1 MLEKTRGI
9 VLRYFKYQDTSIIVH
24 IFTEKLGLQSYIVNS
39 VRRKASNKIA
49 LFQPLSLLDLVV
61 YHSDKKQIHRIKEL
75 RCNYVYEKIP
85 WNIGKSAILIFLS
98 EILLKVIKEGVES
111 EGLFDFINDSLIIL
125 DKMRGK
131 TENFHLIFLLK
142 LSHYFGFYPGSPKQM
157 IAEINESTKL
167 SVQLNELEI
176 VFLADID
183 AELQIS
189 NKARRNILN
198 ILIAFYQ
205 THFETFSE
213 VKSVKILREV
223 LN

>member
-9 VLRYFKYQDTSIIVH
+9 VLRYIKYQEASIIVH

-49 LFQPLSLLDLVV
+49 LFQPLTLLDLVV
-61 YHSDKKQIHRIKEL
+61 YHSEKKQIQRIKEL
-75 RCNYVYEKIP
+75 RCHYAYEKIP

-157 IAEINESTKL
+157 IAETNESTKL

-189 NKARRNILN
+189 NKARKNILN

>member
-9 VLRYFKYQDTSIIVH
+9 VLRYFKYQETSIIVH
-24 IFTEKLGLQSYIVNS
+24 VFTEKLGLQSYIVNS

>member
-9 VLRYFKYQDTSIIVH
+9 VLRYIKYQDTSIIVH

-39 VRRKASNKIA
+39 VRSKASNKIA

-75 RCNYVYEKIP
+75 RCNYAYEKIP

-111 EGLFDFINDSLIIL
+111 KGLFEFINDSLIIL

-142 LSHYFGFYPGSPKQM
+142 LSRYFGFYPGSPKQM
-157 IAEINESTKL
+157 IAEINVSTKL
-167 SVQLNELEI
+167 SVPLNELEI

-183 AELQIS
+183 AQLQIS
-189 NKARRNILN
+189 NEARKNILD

-205 THFETFSE
+205 SHFETFLE